1 MKKLIIPSFIIFI
14 IVILS
19 FIEIE
24 KIDEVKVN
32 DSLLYAV
39 NTVPNELK
47 DVSKLTV
54 GERDIICATSKG
66 LMEKDSNGKIVPSLA
81 TEVKVKDDGVE
92 YEFKIADDVYW
103 SDGNRITAKDIE
115 DFFKELL
122 KEEKDENIKPF
133 LNVYGAKDFRDG
145 KTTFENGVAINSSE
159 DILKIRLNEK
169 NDKFLD
175 ELTKVQYRVRKYL
188 LMWNDIE
195 KNYKKIVYSGE
206 YFINNVSNEGIELK
220 KNINSKND
228 STKNIKI
235 NSDENEE
242 LSMAA
247 FEIGE
252 RDIVV
257 NPPSTELNRLQ
268 SEGRLKTLPSE
279 KGKYISFNLELE
291 NLPLSVR
298 KTLYFNIN
306 SAMIEYEEEH
316 SNYIELAES
325 SYFREDKNNIDKLQA
340 RKVMTNN
347 MDGKLPEIITILAK
361 DTNENRG
368 IVKHIQNWFNKN
380 TNSNVRYT
388 LATEAEFKNLELRK
402 RYDILII
409 DEVSNSSNRK
419 EFYSNLKPYYTE
431 GELKIY
437 EKLCNKKSRNFN
449 ELEDV
454 LFNNYSLLPLLFEN
468 KSVAISKKVNN
479 IQFDWYGNIKFE
491 ALK

>member
-159 DILKIRLNEK
+159 DTLKIRLNEK

-195 KNYKKIVYSGE
+195 KNYEKIVYSGE

-291 NLPLSVR
+291 NLPLSLQS
-298 KTLYFNIN
+298 LY
-306 SAMIEYEEEH
+306 
-316 SNYIELAES
+316 
-325 SYFREDKNNIDKLQA
+325 
-340 RKVMTNN
+340 
-347 MDGKLPEIITILAK
+347 
-361 DTNENRG
+361 
-368 IVKHIQNWFNKN
+368 
-380 TNSNVRYT
+380 
-388 LATEAEFKNLELRK
+388 
-402 RYDILII
+402 
-409 DEVSNSSNRK
+409 
-419 EFYSNLKPYYTE
+419 
-431 GELKIY
+431 
-437 EKLCNKKSRNFN
+437 
-449 ELEDV
+449 
-454 LFNNYSLLPLLFEN
+454 
-468 KSVAISKKVNN
+468 
-479 IQFDWYGNIKFE
+479 
-491 ALK
+491 